1 MRPRRTLRRM
11 GAAVRSD
18 RRYPASLTK
27 RIAMVF
33 LPYAPTSH
41 HNTYRGLAGETYLL
55 QVKIEPGGDVRWS
68 AWIETLQGFAAWGY
82 SKEEALD
89 AGKETAQAYLEV
101 LVEKG
106 RRIPEKDSQI
116 FPKPPSPSASSPH
129 VDADEQLSTMH
140 ICHSIPRQPI
150 RECSQ

>member
-1 MRPRRTLRRM
+1 M

-18 RRYPASLTK
+18 KRYPASLTK

-55 QVKIEPGGDVRWS
+55 QVKVEPGGDVRWS
-68 AWIETLQGFAAWGY
+68 AWIETLPSVAAWGY

-89 AGKETAQAYLEV
+89 AGQETAQACLEV

-106 RRIPEKDSQI
+106 QRIPEKDSQI
-116 FPKPPSPSASSPH
+116 FPKSPSPSALSSH
-129 VDADEQLSTMH
+129 VDEDQQSSTMH
-140 ICHSIPRQPI
+140 ICHSITRQPI
-150 RECSQ
+150 RECSR